1 MIQDIAPMQLDNSYK
16 KKVPHAGSRMF
27 GFGERT
33 VYLEY
38 NGELQFLTYEQWKDY
53 NENILGREVPSCIY
67 LFSIGEEEYFLTE
80 IGADTKIGEFRFYK
94 MFDVRPMQPKERV
107 LAAATAWHLFVW
119 YRDNQFCGRCGKKLV
134 HSEMQRM
141 LQCPCCANMVFPKIA
156 PAVIVGVTH
165 GDKILMTKYAGRE
178 YKRYALIAGFTEIG
192 ETAEETVKREVME
205 EVGLTVKNIRYYKS
219 QPWAF
224 SDTEMIGFFAELDGD
239 DTIRLQEDEL
249 SEAGWYHR
257 DEVPDETL
265 LNSIG
270 SELKMVF
277 KYGSMEKFYE
287 ATGTKPV

>member
-53 NENILGREVPSCIY
+53 NENVLGREVPPCVY

-94 MFDVRPMQPKERV
+94 MFDVRAMQPKERV
-107 LAAATAWHLFVW
+107 LVAATAWHLFVW
-119 YRDNQFCGRCGKKLV
+119 YRDNQFCGRCGEKLV
-134 HSEMQRM
+134 HSETQRM
-141 LQCPCCANMVFPKIA
+141 LQCPCCTNMVFPKIA

-205 EVGLTVKNIRYYKS
+205 EVGLHVKNLRYYKS
-219 QPWAF
+219 QPWSF
-224 SDTEMIGFFAELDGD
+224 SDTLLMGFFAEVEGD
-239 DTIRLQEDEL
+239 DSITLDREELALAEWFERENIPVSESDISLTSEMIEHFRNHQE
-249 SEAGWYHR
+249 
-257 DEVPDETL
+257 
-265 LNSIG
+265 
-270 SELKMVF
+270 
-277 KYGSMEKFYE
+277 
-287 ATGTKPV
+287 

>member
-53 NENILGREVPSCIY
+53 NENVLGREVPPCVY

-94 MFDVRPMQPKERV
+94 MFDVRAMQPKERV
-107 LAAATAWHLFVW
+107 LVAATAWHLFVW
-119 YRDNQFCGRCGKKLV
+119 YRDNQFCGRCGENWFTAK
-134 HSEMQRM
+134 HSGCFSVRAARTWYFRRSH
-141 LQCPCCANMVFPKIA
+141 LRSF
-156 PAVIVGVTH
+156 VGVTH

-205 EVGLTVKNIRYYKS
+205 EVGLAVKNIRYYKS
-219 QPWAF
+219 QPW
-224 SDTEMIGFFAELDGD
+224 GFDSNLLLGYFCELAEEEEIHLD
-239 DTIRLQEDEL
+239 EEEL
-249 SEAGWYHR
+249 SVAEWVDYH
-257 DEVPDETL
+257 DVPEDREKLSLTH
-265 LNSIG
+265 
-270 SELKMVF
+270 EMMTYF
-277 KYGSMEKFYE
+277 KEQRMR
-287 ATGTKPV
+287 

>member
-53 NENILGREVPSCIY
+53 NANVLGREVPPCVY

-80 IGADTKIGEFRFYK
+80 IKEDTKIGEFRFYK
-94 MFDVRPMQPKERV
+94 MFDVRAMQPKERV

-134 HSEMQRM
+134 HSETQRM
-141 LQCPCCANMVFPKIA
+141 LQCPCCTNMVFPKIA

-165 GDKILMTKYAGRE
+165 GDKILMTKYAGSE
-178 YKRYALIAGFTEIG
+178 YIASSVTLDNAQDAVKKRN
-192 ETAEETVKREVME
+192 V
-205 EVGLTVKNIRYYKS
+205 VKNM
-219 QPWAF
+219 Q
-224 SDTEMIGFFAELDGD
+224 
-239 DTIRLQEDEL
+239 
-249 SEAGWYHR
+249 
-257 DEVPDETL
+257 
-265 LNSIG
+265 
-270 SELKMVF
+270 
-277 KYGSMEKFYE
+277 KF
-287 ATGTKPV
+287 

>member
-119 YRDNQFCGRCGKKLV
+119 YRDNQFCGRCGKNWFTAKY
-134 HSEMQRM
+134 RG
-141 LQCPCCANMVFPKIA
+141 CCSVRAARTWCFRRL
-156 PAVIVGVTH
+156 H
-165 GDKILMTKYAGRE
+165 RQSLWESR
-178 YKRYALIAGFTEIG
+178 
-192 ETAEETVKREVME
+192 TA
-205 EVGLTVKNIRYYKS
+205 IKS
-219 QPWAF
+219 
-224 SDTEMIGFFAELDGD
+224 S
-239 DTIRLQEDEL
+239 
-249 SEAGWYHR
+249 
-257 DEVPDETL
+257 
-265 LNSIG
+265 
-270 SELKMVF
+270 
-277 KYGSMEKFYE
+277 
-287 ATGTKPV
+287 

>member
-107 LAAATAWHLFVW
+107 LAAATAWHLFVCIVTISSAA
-119 YRDNQFCGRCGKKLV
+119 DVGKNWFTAKC
-134 HSEMQRM
+134 SG
-141 LQCPCCANMVFPKIA
+141 CCSVRAARTWCFRRS
-156 PAVIVGVTH
+156 H
-165 GDKILMTKYAGRE
+165 RQSSWE
-178 YKRYALIAGFTEIG
+178 SR
-192 ETAEETVKREVME
+192 TA
-205 EVGLTVKNIRYYKS
+205 IKS
-219 QPWAF
+219 
-224 SDTEMIGFFAELDGD
+224 S
-239 DTIRLQEDEL
+239 
-249 SEAGWYHR
+249 
-257 DEVPDETL
+257 
-265 LNSIG
+265 
-270 SELKMVF
+270 
-277 KYGSMEKFYE
+277 
-287 ATGTKPV
+287 

>member
-134 HSEMQRM
+134 HSETQRM
-141 LQCPCCANMVFPKIA
+141 LQCPCCTNMVFPKIA

-192 ETAEETVKREVME
+192 ESVEETVKREVME
-205 EVGLTVKNIRYYKS
+205 EVGLKVKNLRYYKS
-219 QPWAF
+219 QPWSF
-224 SDTEMIGFFAELDGD
+224 SGSLLAGFYCDVDGDPSITLDREELSVAEWFDRASLPETPNLISLTGEMIECFRQGKEPK
-239 DTIRLQEDEL
+239 Q
-249 SEAGWYHR
+249 
-257 DEVPDETL
+257 
-265 LNSIG
+265 N
-270 SELKMVF
+270 
-277 KYGSMEKFYE
+277 
-287 ATGTKPV
+287 

>member
-16 KKVPHAGSRMF
+16 KKVPHAGSRLL

-38 NGELQFLTYEQWKDY
+38 NGELQFLTYGQWKDY
-53 NENILGREVPSCIY
+53 NENVLGREVPPCVY

-94 MFDVRPMQPKERV
+94 MFDVRAMQPKERV
-107 LAAATAWHLFVW
+107 LVAATAWHLFVW
-119 YRDNQFCGRCGKKLV
+119 YRDNQFCGRCGEKLV
-134 HSEMQRM
+134 HSEIQRM

-205 EVGLTVKNIRYYKS
+205 EVGLKVKNLRYYKS
-219 QPWAF
+219 QPWSF
-224 SDTEMIGFFAELDGD
+224 TDTLLMGFFCELDGED
-239 DTIRLQEDEL
+239 GITLDTDEL
-249 SEAGWYHR
+249 AMAEWFEREQMPVEAEDLSLTNEMMMAFKHG
-257 DEVPDETL
+257 
-265 LNSIG
+265 
-270 SELKMVF
+270 KM
-277 KYGSMEKFYE
+277 
-287 ATGTKPV
+287 